1 MSSNQDPT
9 RLAADPGTSS
19 WLRTALS
26 SAGVESPSDAAVEK
40 LTLRVEAAIAAGL
53 PGPEIG
59 ASTNSPTGALATGKM
74 VMVGVGVALGVFVG
88 TAWKIGHAPRKLSE
102 PARVAVSAAPA
113 MLRSSAPE
121 APAPNIT
128 AAPTDDKPTVPDQAA
143 KRLVSAPTANDR
155 DARNSGLSEAALLD
169 AARTAVKSDPQRA
182 LSLTLE
188 FGRRFPNSLL
198 LQEREVIAIEALVR
212 LGNRTAARARADHF
226 LRTFPG
232 SAHQQKIDQLTRG
245 M

>member
-1 MSSNQDPT
+1 LTSTQDPT

-26 SAGVESPSDAAVEK
+26 GAGDESPSAAAVDK

-59 ASTNSPTGALATGKM
+59 ASTNTPAGVLATGKM
-74 VMVGVGVALGVFVG
+74 VIVGVGVALGVVAG
-88 TAWKIGHAPRKLSE
+88 TAWKIGHAPHKMSE
-102 PARVAVSAAPA
+102 PAAVAVSAAPA
-113 MLRSSAPE
+113 MLPSSAAE
-121 APAPNIT
+121 APTPNIT
-128 AAPTDDKPTVPDQAA
+128 VAPTDDTPIVPDEAA
-143 KRLVSAPTANDR
+143 KRPASAPTANDR

-169 AARTAVKSDPQRA
+169 AARAAVKGDPQRA

-188 FGRRFPNSLL
+188 FGRRFPKSLL
-198 LQEREVIAIEALVR
+198 TQEREVIAIEALVR
-212 LGNRTAARARADHF
+212 LNNGTAARARADRF
-226 LRTFPG
+226 ARSFPG